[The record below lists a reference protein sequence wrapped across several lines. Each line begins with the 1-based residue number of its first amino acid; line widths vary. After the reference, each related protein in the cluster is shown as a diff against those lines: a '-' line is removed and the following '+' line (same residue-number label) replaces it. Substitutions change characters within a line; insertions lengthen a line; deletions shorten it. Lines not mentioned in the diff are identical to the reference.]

1 MKINN
6 NPQTSPYFG
15 NLTFRKVN
23 GIKLFEEFHC
33 KPKRTDARDYFV
45 RITSEECF
53 PDELCIKVDN
63 NNCSTIGACEVTI
76 ENKDTLFN
84 ENMEVFGSNKRH
96 GAGTA
101 IQLATIATMFENGL
115 KKIKLYSLAEAV
127 HFHSK
132 FKFEPKITELSELED
147 AITRNILIHD
157 GDGMIDNA
165 IIEAK
170 EWLNNDRLSKKAK
183 ITQGNRILYE
193 YLQRINAS
201 KLNEMDEFQTPLG
214 FTMELTKKK
223 ILENK
228 DFYNELFKKFNID
241 YQI

>member
-6 NPQTSPYFG
+6 NSQTSPYFG
-15 NLTFRKVN
+15 CIPFKKVN
-23 GIKLFEEFHC
+23 GVKLFEEFHC

-45 RITSEECF
+45 RITNEECF
-53 PDELCIKVDN
+53 PGELCIKVDN
-63 NNCSTIGACEVTI
+63 DNCSTIGACEVTI

-84 ENMEVFGSNKRH
+84 ENMEVFGRNKSH

-101 IQLATIATMFENGL
+101 IQLATILTMFENGL
-115 KKIKLYSLAEAV
+115 KKIKLYSLGQAV

-132 FKFEPKITELSELED
+132 FKFEPKITELGELET

-170 EWLNNDRLSKKAK
+170 EWLNNNRLSKKAK
-183 ITQGNRILYE
+183 IQEGNRILYE
-193 YLQRINAS
+193 YLQEISRS
-201 KLNEMDEFQTPLG
+201 GLNKMDEFEVPMG